1 MINKNHLESEIKESI
16 RLYNQGHFKKAS
28 ELTDMLCNKYPNN
41 FIVLNIHG
49 VNNIALG
56 KWNDAEKC
64 FKKAA
69 SINPKFP
76 EAQNNLG
83 LAKLNLGKIAESL
96 VFFIKA
102 LELRPNYERA
112 QYNIIRVLTYHKP
125 KNHNSNILL
134 KTDELIKNV
143 SFNFDQNKLITDEN
157 VVDFFNESNKI
168 LSNNLKKIHTIETQI
183 YRRKNI
189 DLNCKRHFMVFN
201 QFQVIPEYCFHCYK
215 VIFEPKNILELFKL
229 YFVFDNLKLKNENSR
244 KCTIE
249 LRPNIT
255 GCYKAF
261 IFCSS
266 VDEAKKIK
274 NEVEQILNTT
284 IGNNLSIAVKRGCS
298 QFAELY
304 PDYKKVEDNEE
315 KMMQY
320 NIDWK
325 DKEKIIDDKIKDNFS
340 TSSAL
345 YKTLKGASLSD
356 ILIMRNWLFFA
367 KKIGDN
373 FYKKFNNKIEFH
385 PELEKILSKQLTKRN
400 QEFVSN

>member
-1 MINKNHLESEIKESI
+1 M
-16 RLYNQGHFKKAS
+16 
-28 ELTDMLCNKYPNN
+28 
-41 FIVLNIHG
+41 
-49 VNNIALG
+49 
-56 KWNDAEKC
+56 
-64 FKKAA
+64 
-69 SINPKFP
+69 
-76 EAQNNLG
+76 
-83 LAKLNLGKIAESL
+83 AKLNLGKIADSL
-96 VFFIKA
+96 AFFIKA

-125 KNHNSNILL
+125 KNDNSNTFI
-134 KTDELIKNV
+134 KTNELIKKV
-143 SFNFDQNKLITDEN
+143 NFKFDPNKLIKDES
-157 VVDFFNESNKI
+157 VVAFFNECNKI
-168 LSNNLKKIHTIETQI
+168 LSSNLKQIHTIETQI

-215 VIFEPKNILELFKL
+215 VTLEPKNILELFKL
-229 YFVFDNLKLKNENSR
+229 YFVFDNLNLKNENSR

-249 LRPNIT
+249 LRQNIT

-266 VDEAKKIK
+266 VDEAKKVK
-274 NEVEQILNTT
+274 NEVKQILNST

-304 PDYKKVEDNEE
+304 PDYKKVKDNEE
-315 KMMQY
+315 KMMKY

-325 DKEKIIDDKIKDNFS
+325 DKERIIDDKIKDNFS
-340 TSSAL
+340 SSPAL
-345 YKTLKGASLSD
+345 YKTLKGVSLSD

-373 FYKKFNNKIEFH
+373 LYKKFNNKIEFH
-385 PELEKILSKQLTKRN
+385 PELEKTLSKQLTKRYE
-400 QEFVSN
+400 EFMSN

>member
-1 MINKNHLESEIKESI
+1 MLEKNNLENEIKESI
-16 RLYNQGHFKKAS
+16 QLYNEGHFKKAS
-28 ELTDMLCNKYPNN
+28 KLTEILCQKYPNN
-41 FIVLNIHG
+41 FIVQNIHG

-56 KWNDAEKC
+56 KWHDAEKY

-69 SINPKFP
+69 SINPGFP

-83 LAKLNLGKIAESL
+83 LAKLNLGKIADSL
-96 VFFIKA
+96 AFFIKA

-125 KNHNSNILL
+125 KNDNSNTFI
-134 KTDELIKNV
+134 KTNELIKKV
-143 SFNFDQNKLITDEN
+143 NFKFDPNKLIKDES
-157 VVDFFNESNKI
+157 VVAFFNECNKI
-168 LSNNLKKIHTIETQI
+168 LSSNLKQIHTIETQI

-215 VIFEPKNILELFKL
+215 VTLEPKNILELFKL
-229 YFVFDNLKLKNENSR
+229 YFVFDNLNLKNENSR

-249 LRPNIT
+249 LRQNIT

-345 YKTLKGASLSD
+345 YKTLKGVSLSD

-373 FYKKFNNKIEFH
+373 LYKKFNNKIEFH
-385 PELEKILSKQLTKRN
+385 PELEKTLSKQLTKRYE
-400 QEFVSN
+400 EFMSN